1 MSATF
6 TNAASRGSVT
16 FTNAASRGSGTLVR
30 RDGLSSTTPA
40 QSATQLKALYP
51 TVTDGNYWY
60 KPAGYS
66 GSAVQ
71 LYTNFTNAPSGKGLV
86 LVARGRE
93 STNWWDNN
101 GQNTGG
107 LTSTDLSVN
116 TPIAVLPST
125 FVNSLIGGAWSA
137 LRMRVNRLNASDS
150 VYIQGTQGGVAFLWY
165 GYFSSTVDVNS
176 PGATATTTGYNS
188 QWLGG
193 GVKNASTTA
202 WTDTYNGNNDCAR
215 SFTWWWASHG
225 SYQGWSGGASC
236 TPAGSFQAG
245 AEGHAI
251 ELVNVYVEC

>member
-6 TNAASRGSVT
+6 TNAASRGSST
-16 FTNAASRGSGTLVR
+16 FTNAASRGSSTFKR
-30 RDGLSSTTPA
+30 SDGLSSSTPA

-51 TVTDGNYWY
+51 SVTDGNYWY

-66 GSAVQ
+66 GAAVQ

-150 VYIQGTQGGVAFLWY
+150 VYIQGTQGGVAFQWY
-165 GYFSSTVDVNS
+165 GYFAAAIDTNS
-176 PGATATTTGYNS
+176 PGATATGTVYTN

-193 GVKNASTTA
+193 AIKSGPSTV
-202 WTDTYNGNNDCAR
+202 WTDFGAANDCTR
-215 SFTWWWASHG
+215 SFTWWWSGHG
-225 SYQGWSGGASC
+225 SYQGWSGGQTC
-236 TPAGSFQAG
+236 TPAGSFQAAG
-245 AEGHAI
+245 EGHAI